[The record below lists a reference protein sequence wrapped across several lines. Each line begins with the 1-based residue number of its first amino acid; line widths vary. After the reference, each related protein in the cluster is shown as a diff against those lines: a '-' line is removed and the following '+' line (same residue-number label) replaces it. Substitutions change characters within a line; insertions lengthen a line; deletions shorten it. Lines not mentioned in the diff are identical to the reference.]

1 MQFKGTPTFPA
12 RVLDRA
18 ISRDGGFWNA
28 FTWLDW
34 TTYLETMPAD
44 RIELALQLEADRMA
58 NSLFDPSDV
67 ESERT
72 VVISERQGRE
82 NEPTFRLSE
91 EVQAA
96 AFRVHAYHHV
106 VIGDMIDL
114 RTMQRE
120 DLYSYYQR
128 YYTPRNAILALA
140 GDFRTRS
147 MLQTIRSLFGPIP
160 SQPRPKP
167 LIRPE
172 PPQRGE
178 RRVTVEGPGETPFL
192 EVAYHVP
199 PAREADF
206 MPLAVLDSVLAGAS
220 SFNPFETGISN
231 KTSRLY
237 RALVEPGLAASVRG
251 FLATTIDPYVY
262 TLRATVQPGSDP
274 NKACQALDN
283 EIDRVCQGPI
293 DDQEVA
299 KAIKQARALFTYSS
313 ETVTSQ
319 AFWLGFSEMF
329 ADYDWFETYLERIQ
343 RVTADDVLRVA
354 QKYLIPS
361 NRVLGIY
368 RPTGGVRHA

>member
-1 MQFKGTPTFPA
+1 
-12 RVLDRA
+12 
-18 ISRDGGFWNA
+18 
-28 FTWLDW
+28 
-34 TTYLETMPAD
+34 
-44 RIELALQLEADRMA
+44 LALQLEADRMI

-72 VVISERQGRE
+72 VVISERQGQE
-82 NEPTFRLSE
+82 NEPTFRLAE

-96 AFRVHAYHHV
+96 AFRVHSYHHV
-106 VIGDMIDL
+106 VIGDKTDL
-114 RTMQRE
+114 RTMRRE

-128 YYTPRNAILALA
+128 YYTPRNAVLAMA

-147 MLQTIRSLFGPIP
+147 MLQIIRSLFGSIP
-160 SQPRPKP
+160 SQARPEP
-167 LIRPE
+167 SIRPE

-178 RRVTVEGPGETPFL
+178 RRVTVEGPGETPFM
-192 EVAYHVP
+192 EVAYRMP
-199 PAREADF
+199 PARENDF

-237 RALVEPGLAASVRG
+237 RALVEAGLAASVGG
-251 FLATTIDPYVY
+251 FLATTIDPYLY
-262 TLRATVQPGSDP
+262 TIRVTVQPGRDP
-274 NKACQALDN
+274 DKAWQALDN
-283 EIDRVCQGPI
+283 QIDRVRQGPI
-293 DDQEVA
+293 DAQEVA

-343 RVTADDVLRVA
+343 RVTPEDVLRVA
-354 QKYLIPS
+354 QKYLSAS
-361 NRVLGIY
+361 NRVLGFY
-368 RPTGGVRHA
+368 RPTGGVVHA